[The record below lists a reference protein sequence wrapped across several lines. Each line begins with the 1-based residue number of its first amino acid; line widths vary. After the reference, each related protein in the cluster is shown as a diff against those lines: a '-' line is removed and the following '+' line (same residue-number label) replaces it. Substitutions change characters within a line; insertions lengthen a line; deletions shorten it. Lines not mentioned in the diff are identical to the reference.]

1 MRLATP
7 RDDMLF
13 SLRLRPDV
21 VPLSKAPAASID
33 VAREGIGESS
43 GLLRGVGC
51 ERSGKSGRSGEG
63 ATCSSAFV
71 ARVAMALHT
80 R

>member
-7 RDDMLF
+7 LDDMLF

-21 VPLSKAPAASID
+21 VPLSKSPSTSIEAA
-33 VAREGIGESS
+33 RGGIGESS

-51 ERSGKSGRSGEG
+51 ERSGNPGRSGEG
-63 ATCSSAFV
+63 ATCSLAFV
-71 ARVAMALHT
+71 ARVTIAL
-80 R
+80 